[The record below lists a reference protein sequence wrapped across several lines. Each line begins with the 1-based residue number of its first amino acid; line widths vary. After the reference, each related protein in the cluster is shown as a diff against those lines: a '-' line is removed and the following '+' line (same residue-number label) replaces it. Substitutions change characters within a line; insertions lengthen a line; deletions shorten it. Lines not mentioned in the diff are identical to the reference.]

1 MLLFSA
7 LPIQHGHSR
16 AHVQGRCRGDDRRG
30 LLHARGQQTSRGD
43 NDALSR
49 RAAERL
55 KALHD
60 EADRLTLEE
69 RTVLSD
75 LRRLELERQIK
86 AEEFRQAERDM
97 GAVVERTG
105 GARSTDRRASKAKS
119 SARNRTCAPGS

>member
-1 MLLFSA
+1 MLRVESVSA
-7 LPIQHGHSR
+7 SYG
-16 AHVQGRCRGDDRRG
+16 G
-30 LLHARGQQTSRGD
+30 
-43 NDALSR
+43 
-49 RAAERL
+49 L

-97 GAVVERTG
+97 GAVSSELAALDQQISTIEREEQ
-105 GARSTDRRASKAKS
+105 R
-119 SARNRTCAPGS
+119 